1 MNKDE
6 MNQPMLNTNKAQD
19 LLVFKAKWLVAYLL
33 LSMVVLWVSIT
44 IFTILF
50 NSGGIGQMLSKLV
63 LAYLIM
69 NIAKD
74 KIMLEVDRMLKK
86 VR

>member
-1 MNKDE
+1 
-6 MNQPMLNTNKAQD
+6 
-19 LLVFKAKWLVAYLL
+19 LL